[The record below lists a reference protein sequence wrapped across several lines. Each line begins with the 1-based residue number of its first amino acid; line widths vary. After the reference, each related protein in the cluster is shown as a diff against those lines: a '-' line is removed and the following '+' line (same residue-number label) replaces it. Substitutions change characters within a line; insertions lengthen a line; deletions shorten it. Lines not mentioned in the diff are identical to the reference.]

1 MINVQKKMLSIDRE
15 FLVKFIDKNTGGDWD
30 EFKL

>member
-15 FLVKFIDKNTGGDWD
+15 FLVKFIDKNTNVDYA
-30 EFKL
+30 